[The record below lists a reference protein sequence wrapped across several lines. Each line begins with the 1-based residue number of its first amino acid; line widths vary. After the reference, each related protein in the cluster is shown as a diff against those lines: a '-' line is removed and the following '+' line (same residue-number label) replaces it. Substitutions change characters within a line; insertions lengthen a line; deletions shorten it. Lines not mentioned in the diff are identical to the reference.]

1 MTMGDSDLRKPT
13 NFGTG
18 HLSRRRSWCCSFAV
32 PPASPDARSI
42 SSRNHIPAKSQQQRP
57 KLVPCSPQ
65 SSKSAL
71 NIVNRI
77 DPRRILS
84 PGRVS
89 PIDSDPTVTTMQET
103 ETETTQE
110 EEDDAVVVDSTP
122 NLRSE
127 SFTAPKIEVTGSGL
141 SEGYDA
147 RLSLKGRNGS
157 GVLVL
162 ELSSEVLAANSDV
175 FSGLIAEEKKCSS
188 SSSSIGLKNTCRI
201 EVCDVENLGVFRET
215 VELMFEESNVIIK
228 KFMKMGVYRAIDV
241 LEVAA
246 GIKFSRAVLSC
257 LKYLEAVPWTE
268 DEEEKLR
275 RLLGIYSFDDA
286 AVSEILARFNSNET
300 ENSQDSLSK
309 KLVWSITSCSDVNPR
324 NELKSLVKGLL
335 CKSSVYEKEQPEIN
349 KEDIYR
355 AGKCCVDSLAKLFEE
370 GSSST
375 SSKKEKPLIES
386 ISREVENINW
396 LLEIMID
403 REIAEEFVEIW
414 GKQKRLVEMH
424 ERVSPMVRYEVSRV
438 TGAIFIAMGKR
449 RVQCGGEARAG
460 LVEAWFKP
468 MLVDFGW
475 LQRCKKG
482 LDMREVE
489 EGMGQTLLTLPVKQ
503 QYQVFMEWFRWF
515 SKHGTECPN
524 LSKAFQIW
532 WRRSFLRGVESSTCR

>member
-1 MTMGDSDLRKPT
+1 MMKTGDADHRKPT
-13 NFGTG
+13 YSSTG
-18 HLSRRRSWCCSFAV
+18 PLSRRRSWCCSFAV
-32 PPASPDARSI
+32 PPGSPEARSV
-42 SSRNHIPAKSQQQRP
+42 SSRNHIPAKTHQHQRTKPNNVDKPGP
-57 KLVPCSPQ
+57 KSVPCSPQ

-71 NIVNRI
+71 IGRI

-89 PIDSDPTVTTMQET
+89 PIDSDPIINTLQET
-103 ETETTQE
+103 TH
-110 EEDDAVVVDSTP
+110 EEDDVPAADSVP

-127 SFTAPKIEVTGSGL
+127 SFRAPKIDVNPGLCSVPVSGV
-141 SEGYDA
+141 ERYDA
-147 RLSLKGRNGS
+147 RLSLKGRNG

-175 FSGLIAEEKKCSS
+175 FSALIEEKSS
-188 SSSSIGLKNTCRI
+188 SFGLKKTCRI
-201 EVCDVENLGVFRET
+201 EVSDVENLGVFRET
-215 VELMFEESNVIIK
+215 VELMFEESNGIIK

-241 LEVAA
+241 LEVAS

-257 LKYLEAVPWTE
+257 LKYLEDVPWTE

-275 RLLGIYSFDDA
+275 RVLAIYNFDTA
-286 AVSEILARFNSNET
+286 STSEILARFDSDET
-300 ENSQDSLSK
+300 ESSQDSLSK

-324 NELKSLVKGLL
+324 NELRSLVKGLL

-349 KEDIYR
+349 KEDIYK
-355 AGKCCVDSLAKLFEE
+355 AGKNCVDSLLKLFEE
-370 GSSST
+370 GN
-375 SSKKEKPLIES
+375 KKEKPLIEC
-386 ISREVENINW
+386 ISREVENIIW

-414 GKQKRLVEMH
+414 GKQRKLVEMH
-424 ERVSPMVRYEVSRV
+424 EKASPMVRYELSRV
-438 TGAIFIAMGKR
+438 TGVMFIAMGKR
-449 RVQCGGEARAG
+449 KVQCGGEARAG
-460 LVEAWFKP
+460 LVEAWFRP

-489 EGMGQTLLTLPVKQ
+489 EGMGQTLLTLPLKQ
-503 QYQVFMEWFRWF
+503 QYQVFMEWFKWF
-515 SKHGTECPN
+515 SKHGSECPN

>member
-32 PPASPDARSI
+32 PPASPDTRSI

-103 ETETTQE
+103 ETTQE

-127 SFTAPKIEVTGSGL
+127 SFRAPKIEVTGSGL

-147 RLSLKGRNGS
+147 RLSLKGRNGG

-162 ELSSEVLAANSDV
+162 ELSLEVLAANSDV

-188 SSSSIGLKNTCRI
+188 SSSSLGLKNTCRI
-201 EVCDVENLGVFRET
+201 EVCDVENRGVFRET

-228 KFMKMGVYRAIDV
+228 KFMTMGVYRAIDV

-275 RLLGIYSFDDA
+275 RLLGIYSFDDD

-300 ENSQDSLSK
+300 ENLQDSLSK

-370 GSSST
+370 GSSSS

-414 GKQKRLVEMH
+414 GKQRRLVEMH

-489 EGMGQTLLTLPVKQ
+489 EGMGQTLLTLPVKE

>member
-1 MTMGDSDLRKPT
+1 M
-13 NFGTG
+13 
-18 HLSRRRSWCCSFAV
+18 
-32 PPASPDARSI
+32 
-42 SSRNHIPAKSQQQRP
+42 
-57 KLVPCSPQ
+57 
-65 SSKSAL
+65 
-71 NIVNRI
+71 
-77 DPRRILS
+77 
-84 PGRVS
+84 
-89 PIDSDPTVTTMQET
+89 
-103 ETETTQE
+103 
-110 EEDDAVVVDSTP
+110 
-122 NLRSE
+122 
-127 SFTAPKIEVTGSGL
+127 
-141 SEGYDA
+141 
-147 RLSLKGRNGS
+147 
-157 GVLVL
+157 
-162 ELSSEVLAANSDV
+162 
-175 FSGLIAEEKKCSS
+175 
-188 SSSSIGLKNTCRI
+188 
-201 EVCDVENLGVFRET
+201 
-215 VELMFEESNVIIK
+215 
-228 KFMKMGVYRAIDV
+228 
-241 LEVAA
+241 
-246 GIKFSRAVLSC
+246 
-257 LKYLEAVPWTE
+257 
-268 DEEEKLR
+268 
-275 RLLGIYSFDDA
+275 
-286 AVSEILARFNSNET
+286 ARFSSNET
-300 ENSQDSLSK
+300 ESSQDSLSK

-370 GSSST
+370 GSSS

-414 GKQKRLVEMH
+414 GKQRRLVEMH
-424 ERVSPMVRYEVSRV
+424 EKVSPMVRYEVSRV
-438 TGAIFIAMGKR
+438 TGMIFIAMGKR

-489 EGMGQTLLTLPVKQ
+489 DGMGQTLLTLPVKQ